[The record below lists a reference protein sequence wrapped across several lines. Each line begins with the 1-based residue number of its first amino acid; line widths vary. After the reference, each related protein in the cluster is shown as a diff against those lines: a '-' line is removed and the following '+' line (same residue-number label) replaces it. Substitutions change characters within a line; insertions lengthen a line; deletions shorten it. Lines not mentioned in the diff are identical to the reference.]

1 MDAATS
7 ELKPALSTPAS
18 SSSIR
23 ELPLPTA
30 QELRRQLPVSAA
42 LEARIA
48 ASREAIRA
56 ILEGEDDRLLVVTGP
71 CSVHDPAAALEYAE
85 RLAALN
91 EAVGDRLLLVM
102 RVYVEKPRTTVGW
115 KGLAYDPH
123 LDGSD
128 DMAAG
133 LAMARRL
140 MRDIAE
146 LGLPVATELLQ
157 PMAGAYFDDLLSWV
171 AIGARTTESQIHRE
185 LASGLAA
192 AVGFKNGT
200 QGNVDVA
207 IAAMQSAAHSH
218 RHFGV
223 TADGSPAMIE
233 TPGNAATHLVLRGGR
248 NGPNH
253 DAENVAASRRA
264 MTQAGLEARIM
275 VDCSHA
281 NSNKD
286 HRRQTEVLYDV
297 LEQRMAGDRSLIG
310 VMLESHL
317 FEGKQAL
324 NPAALRYGVSITDAC
339 LGWETTEQLLMR
351 AAERLGQA

>member
-1 MDAATS
+1 
-7 ELKPALSTPAS
+7 
-18 SSSIR
+18 
-23 ELPLPTA
+23 
-30 QELRRQLPVSAA
+30 
-42 LEARIA
+42 
-48 ASREAIRA
+48 
-56 ILEGEDDRLLVVTGP
+56 
-71 CSVHDPAAALEYAE
+71 
-85 RLAALN
+85 
-91 EAVGDRLLLVM
+91 
-102 RVYVEKPRTTVGW
+102 
-115 KGLAYDPH
+115 
-123 LDGSD
+123 
-128 DMAAG
+128 
-133 LAMARRL
+133 
-140 MRDIAE
+140 
-146 LGLPVATELLQ
+146 
-157 PMAGAYFDDLLSWV
+157 
-171 AIGARTTESQIHRE
+171 
-185 LASGLAA
+185 
-192 AVGFKNGT
+192 
-200 QGNVDVA
+200 
-207 IAAMQSAAHSH
+207 
-218 RHFGV
+218 
-223 TADGSPAMIE
+223 MIE